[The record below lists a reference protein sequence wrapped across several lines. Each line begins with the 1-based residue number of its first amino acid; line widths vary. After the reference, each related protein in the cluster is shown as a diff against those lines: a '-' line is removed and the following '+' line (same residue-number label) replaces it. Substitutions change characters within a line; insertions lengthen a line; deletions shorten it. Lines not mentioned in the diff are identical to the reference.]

1 MGEWKKVGSTHRDR
15 EFFSFIRISCFAII
29 FIGFRVR
36 SLDFRRLFL
45 SVLSATVGQF
55 GRYAIRHDIVITIII
70 ISASGPLIES
80 ALRVNANMTALR
92 LRDTIDGV

>member
-1 MGEWKKVGSTHRDR
+1 MAAHTETENFLVS
-15 EFFSFIRISCFAII
+15 FASLASLLFSSGFVSVLLISF
-29 FIGFRVR
+29 
-36 SLDFRRLFL
+36 
-45 SVLSATVGQF
+45 LSATVGQF

>member
-1 MGEWKKVGSTHRDR
+1 MAAHTETENFLVS
-15 EFFSFIRISCFAII
+15 FASLASLLFSSGFVSVLLISF
-29 FIGFRVR
+29 
-36 SLDFRRLFL
+36 
-45 SVLSATVGQF
+45 LSATVGQF
-55 GRYAIRHDIVITIII
+55 GRYTIRHDIVITIII